1 MFIVIISF
9 PPIKEGKDAEFREW
23 FATSNEEFSK
33 YKGFLRRRLLEPM
46 KGGTYVAVH
55 EHENQETFEAMHHS
69 EPHAEARASVDPC
82 FEGAPSAVFYEVVV
96 DSQNTAPMAGYPR
109 A

>member
-1 MFIVIISF
+1 MEEIMFAVLIKF
-9 PPIKEGKDAEFREW
+9 PPIKEGKDADFREW

-46 KGGTYVAVH
+46 KGGTYVAFH
-55 EHENQETFEAMHHS
+55 EHESQETFEAMHHS

-96 DSQNTAPMAGYPR
+96 DSQKTAPMAG
-109 A
+109 